1 MKPFEKQEYLL
12 YKSYYCRSV
21 KEVLM
26 FFLVLSVIKV
36 EKYFVYPG
44 HLLSIFIADSM
55 ENCIS
60 LDLLLILLMN
70 PNL

>member
-1 MKPFEKQEYLL
+1 MKPLEKQEYLL
-12 YKSYYCRSV
+12 CNLV